1 MSASSTVTPVR
12 GRRVAL
18 AAMVAASIEWYD
30 FFIYATA
37 AALVF
42 GKAFFPGVSPVSA
55 TLASFATFGVGFAA
69 RPLGGI
75 VFGHFGDKLGRKPM
89 LVVSLLLMAV
99 STTLIGLL
107 PTYASI
113 GVFAPF
119 ALVLLRICQ
128 GLAIGGQWGGAML
141 LAIESAPPGK
151 RGLYGSFVQVGVPIG
166 MVLGNTVFLVVAAIV
181 SPAQFDAWGWRI
193 PFLLS
198 SVTALIAFYIHRRVD
213 DTPEYRAAESPGRR
227 RSPVIEVVRRH
238 PTAVLFASSVYIV
251 LSAAF
256 YILAAGLLDYGTR
269 TLGIPKSSMLLAVLV
284 SVSSMVLTLP
294 LFAALSDRVGR
305 KPVFAVG
312 AVATGISV
320 FAVFPLVETLNVGL
334 AILGLVIT
342 MTTIAM
348 MYGPQAALF
357 AEMFPAHLRYSGAS
371 LGYQIANVIGGGFAP
386 FVMVLLLESTGSSLS
401 VAVYIAVLAVIAL
414 VALAFISDRH
424 EVDAEV
430 RR

>member
-1 MSASSTVTPVR
+1 MSVSSSTVSPTR
-12 GRRVAL
+12 GRKAAV
-18 AAMVAASIEWYD
+18 AAMAAASIEWYD

-42 GKAFFPGVSPVSA
+42 GKVFFPGVSPVSA
-55 TLASFATFGVGFAA
+55 ILASFATFGVGFAA
-69 RPLGGI
+69 RPLGGV

-89 LVVSLLLMAV
+89 LVASLLLMAV

-107 PTYASI
+107 PTYATI

-151 RGLYGSFVQVGVPIG
+151 RGLYGSFAQVGVPIG
-166 MVLGNTVFLVVAAIV
+166 MVLGNTVFLVVAAFV
-181 SPAQFDAWGWRI
+181 SPAQFDAWGWRV

-198 SVTALIAFYIHRRVD
+198 SVTALVAFYVHRRID
-213 DTPEYRAAESPGRR
+213 DPHEYTQPPGKR
-227 RSPVIEVVRRH
+227 RSPVIEVVRQH
-238 PTAVLFASSVYIV
+238 PKAVLFASSVYIV

-312 AVATGISV
+312 AVATGISI

-386 FVMVLLLESTGSSLS
+386 FVMVLLLESTGSSMS
-401 VAVYIAVLAVIAL
+401 VAVYVAVLAVIAL
-414 VALAFISDRH
+414 VALAFISDNH
-424 EVDAEV
+424 EVEA
-430 RR
+430 RQ